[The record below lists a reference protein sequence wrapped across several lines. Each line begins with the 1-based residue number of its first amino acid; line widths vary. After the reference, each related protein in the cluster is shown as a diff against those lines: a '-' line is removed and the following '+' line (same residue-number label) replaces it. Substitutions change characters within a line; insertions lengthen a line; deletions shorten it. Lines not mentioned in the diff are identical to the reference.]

1 MDSVEVR
8 AIAARYERSTSAES
22 GSGFVIT
29 RPILRPRHSVGSE
42 HRSSP
47 VGCARSI
54 HVDLVPPQLSSP
66 GRLKKAEGLTRRF
79 PGVRFRGRTSPD
91 TVLFFRLT
99 KLCLIPP
106 S

>member
-1 MDSVEVR
+1 MRLMCS
-8 AIAARYERSTSAES
+8 RYERSTSAES
-22 GSGFVIT
+22 GSGFLIT
-29 RPILRPRHSVGSE
+29 RPILRPL
-42 HRSSP
+42 
-47 VGCARSI
+47 ALSI
-54 HVDLVPPQLSSP
+54 HWSRAAPQR
-66 GRLKKAEGLTRRF
+66 RLYSVSKKEGLTRRF